1 MSIDKRM
8 LAMAAAVAGDNPE
21 RYDNR
26 SFYLGAV
33 GLRNDGVLVTAKNIA
48 SKNIVPTHH
57 AEARVVRKLTPNSV
71 VWVARVSRSNGGWT
85 MSRPCENC
93 QRIMRSAGVKK
104 VVYTIAPN
112 EWGTIQL

>member
-1 MSIDKRM
+1 M
-8 LAMAAAVAGDNPE
+8 MAADVAKDNPE

-57 AEARVVRKLTPNSV
+57 AEARVVRKLTPDSI
-71 VWVARVSRSNGGWT
+71 VWVARVSRSTGGWT
-85 MSRPCENC
+85 MSRPCEGC
-93 QRIMRSAGVKK
+93 KGRMRAAGVRK
-104 VVYTIAPN
+104 VVYTIAPD